1 MSKLILMMGAPG
13 SGKSTWIK
21 DNAAA
26 GDIVVSRDQIRF
38 AMVAEDEE
46 YFSKENEVFEVFAKT
61 IREYLNAGCCVW
73 ADATHLTPKSRLKFL
88 NAVTAG
94 MTELPHL
101 EIVYIAKDLET
112 CLEQNENR
120 RNTRAFVPCGV
131 VRRMWEC
138 IEEPCFKEG
147 KFYYD
152 KITTVKNHAVINEI
166 RRDNV

>member
-13 SGKSTWIK
+13 SGKSTWIR

-26 GDIVVSRDQIRF
+26 GDIHVSRDQIRF
-38 AMVAEDEE
+38 ALVEEGEE
-46 YFSKENEVFEVFAKT
+46 YFSREDEVFNIFVET
-61 IREYLNAGCCVW
+61 IKYHLKEGGCVW
-73 ADATHLTPKSRLKFL
+73 ADATHLTHKSRLKLL

-120 RNTRAFVPCGV
+120 RYTRAFVPRGV
-131 VRRMWEC
+131 VRRMWES

-166 RRDNV
+166 RRDNA